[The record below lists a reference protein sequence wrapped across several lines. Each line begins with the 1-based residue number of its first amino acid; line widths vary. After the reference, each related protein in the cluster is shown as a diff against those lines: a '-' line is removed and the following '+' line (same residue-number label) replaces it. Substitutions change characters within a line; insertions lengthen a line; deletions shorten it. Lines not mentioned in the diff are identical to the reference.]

1 MIPLNGLQQRRRRG
15 VGLARQVFYASLR
28 GRQCR
33 AGDAVMM
40 AAQQQVY

>member
-1 MIPLNGLQQRRRRG
+1 LILVNGFQQRRRCG
-15 VGLARQVFYASLR
+15 VGLARQVFYAGVH
-28 GRQCR
+28 GRQSL